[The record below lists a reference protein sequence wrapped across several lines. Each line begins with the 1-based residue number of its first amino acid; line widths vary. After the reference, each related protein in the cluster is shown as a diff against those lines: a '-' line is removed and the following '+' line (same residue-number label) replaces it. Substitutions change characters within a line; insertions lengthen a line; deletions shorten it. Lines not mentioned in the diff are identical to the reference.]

1 MISTQPSYHL
11 GTKENATAEFVT
23 SMLQSEASS
32 YLSSM
37 NLNKMRSTQ
46 GWQPVINGIT
56 GVGHNAAVLASG
68 HNIESILG
76 GSYNVKIDGTNGE
89 SSSTKAGIYNNTGT
103 GSVYNNPNHNNSV
116 ANSSGGKLDFNSSYD
131 SSEDKLSDS
140 IDSRDSDGENDVD
153 RDESSK
159 GNKHHSLSKSSKK
172 NKHRRNRTTFTTF
185 QLHELE
191 RAFEKSHY
199 PDVYSREELAIK
211 INLPEVRVQVWFQN
225 RRAKWRR
232 QEKAEQ
238 TSLRVNPDFPMA
250 NILNGPASGNNMSTS
265 STSISPSS
273 SGGGS
278 INNLMQQHQQ
288 QGQSHL
294 GQYQATSLPLVDPWL
309 QATQFHQFSNFINQQ
324 AAYSQFFP
332 NFQQT
337 SSSPNS
343 TTNSLLTTTS
353 TSPSANK

>member
-1 MISTQPSYHL
+1 MLSAQPNYHL
-11 GTKENATAEFVT
+11 GSKENATAEFVN
-23 SMLQSEASS
+23 SMLQNEATN
-32 YLSSM
+32 YLSNI
-37 NLNKMRSTQ
+37 NLGKMRQ
-46 GWQPVINGIT
+46 NWPPVINNLG
-56 GVGHNAAVLASG
+56 GVNHNIHQNMSAAALAAG

-76 GSYNVKIDGTNGE
+76 GSYNVKIDSNNSNNSENNQNKTNQKLFETNKINQDVYGN
-89 SSSTKAGIYNNTGT
+89 YNNTT
-103 GSVYNNPNHNNSV
+103 QNSK
-116 ANSSGGKLDFNSSYD
+116 NDSKITDFNNSYD
-131 SSEDKLSDS
+131 SSEDKLSES
-140 IDSRDSDGENDVD
+140 IDSRDSDDQNDYEG
-153 RDESSK
+153 DETDLK
-159 GNKHHSLSKSSKK
+159 GSKHHHHSKNSSKK

-250 NILNGPASGNNMSTS
+250 NLRNTQNNQSICGSS
-265 STSISPSS
+265 STSPTS
-273 SGGGS
+273 SGS
-278 INNLMQQHQQ
+278 NLT
-288 QGQSHL
+288 GQSVNPS
-294 GQYQATSLPLVDPWL
+294 QSMPLVDPWL

-332 NFQQT
+332 NFQ
-337 SSSPNS
+337 NS
-343 TTNSLLTTTS
+343 QISQNNNASNNSLLTTTTNTNS
-353 TSPSANK
+353 TYK